1 MKLRKYLM
9 GTLLGCL
16 AVTMV
21 SASAFAYSFKRGDMD
36 GEHDPNYLIT
46 RRVYVNY
53 LSDGTVRDAGT
64 DIWEYNEHGD
74 DEDGSVKTYDE
85 NGRLIQKT
93 GEDSESKWKVTYV
106 YDSKGNL
113 EREIGE
119 GDEREYNAST
129 GEYEWIHYE
138 WKKEYTYD
146 DKGNTTS
153 IAYYNKNMETDE
165 WELGSKEE
173 YEYDVNGSMIACDSD
188 TTKWRGKY
196 EYEYNTYGDI
206 TKKVWYEYDD
216 DSQEMSREPSYT
228 YRYEYEYNNGT
239 KVKCTQYLLEN
250 DGTENLSE
258 IKIYDEHGNVVQDA
272 IYMDDDEDGETE
284 LWREDQFTYVKKS
297 DLANLPFVDVSKDA
311 WYTRYVRYVFQM
323 SLMNGTSATTFEPQS
338 PLSRA
343 MVAQILYNRAG
354 RPEVSGQPRFSDV
367 SKDQWYYNAV
377 QWASEQGIVSGI
389 GDGKF
394 APNANVTREQLAM
407 MLYNAQGKPETDV
420 SLSGFEDTNTI
431 SDWAVSAV
439 KWAVNEKIINGSK
452 ENEKLYINPMGN
464 ATRAEAATMF
474 TRYDQEFD

>member
-9 GTLLGCL
+9 GTLIGGLV
-16 AVTMV
+16 VTAL
-21 SASAFAYSFKRGDMD
+21 SASAFASFIREDLNGK
-36 GEHDPNYLIT
+36 HDPNYLLT
-46 RRVYVNY
+46 RQAYVAYN
-53 LSDGTVRDAGT
+53 SDGTVQAKNT
-64 DIWEYNEHGD
+64 SIWEYNEHGD

-93 GEDSESKWKVTYV
+93 GEDSETRWKVTYV
-106 YDSKGNL
+106 YNSKGDL
-113 EREIGE
+113 ERELGE
-119 GDEREYNAST
+119 QDERKYNDDST
-129 GEYEWIHYE
+129 DEYEWIRSDE
-138 WKKEYTYD
+138 WKREYTYD
-146 DKGNTTS
+146 AKGNKTS
-153 IAYYNKNMETDE
+153 IVYYDKNKETNE
-165 WELGSKEE
+165 WDLVRKDE
-173 YEYDVNGSMIACDSD
+173 YEYDANGNVTIHDGGN
-188 TTKWRGKY
+188 TRWEY
-196 EYEYNTYGDI
+196 EYEYNMYGDI
-206 TKKVWYEYDD
+206 TRTTAY
-216 DSQEMSREPSYT
+216 YT
-228 YRYEYEYNNGT
+228 SGSEKSFDTYKYEYEYNNGA
-239 KVKCTQYLLEN
+239 KVKCTEYML
-250 DGTENLSE
+250 DDTDNLFE
-258 IKIYDEHGNVVQDA
+258 MNIDIYDEHENVVRDT
-272 IYMDDDEDGETE
+272 IYLDDDEDGKVE

-297 DLANLPFVDVSKDA
+297 DLAKLPFVDVSKDA

-407 MLYNAQGKPETDV
+407 MLYNAQGKPEV
-420 SLSGFEDTNTI
+420 NNSLSGFEDTNNV
-431 SDWAVSAV
+431 SGWAVDAV
-439 KWAVNEKIINGSK
+439 KWAVQEKIINGS
-452 ENEKLYINPMGN
+452 ESNGKLYINPTGN

>member
-9 GTLLGCL
+9 GTLIGGLV
-16 AVTMV
+16 VTAL
-21 SASAFAYSFKRGDMD
+21 SASAFASFIREDLNGK
-36 GEHDPNYLIT
+36 HDPNYLLT
-46 RRVYVNY
+46 RQAYVAYN
-53 LSDGTVRDAGT
+53 SDGTVQAKNT
-64 DIWEYNEHGD
+64 SIWEYNEHGD

-93 GEDSESKWKVTYV
+93 GEDSETRWKVTYV
-106 YDSKGNL
+106 YNSKGDL
-113 EREIGE
+113 ERKIGE
-119 GDEREYNAST
+119 GDEKQYNYDKY
-129 GEYEWIHYE
+129 EYEWIHYE
-138 WKKEYTYD
+138 WKEEYTYD
-146 DKGNTTS
+146 AKGNTTS
-153 IAYYNKNMETDE
+153 VAHYNKNMETDE
-165 WELGSKEE
+165 WELESKEK
-173 YEYDVNGSMIACDSD
+173 YEYDANGSMIACDSD

-216 DSQEMSREPSYT
+216 DSQEMSRESSST

-239 KVKCTQYLLEN
+239 KVKCTEYLLEK
-250 DGTENLSE
+250 DGTEKLSE
-258 IKIYDEHGNVVQDA
+258 IDVYDEYGNVVRDA
-272 IYMDDDEDGETE
+272 IYMDDDEDGKME

-297 DLANLPFVDVSKDA
+297 DLAKLPFVDVSKDA

-407 MLYNAQGKPETDV
+407 MLYNAQGKPEV
-420 SLSGFEDTNTI
+420 NNSLSGFEDTNNV
-431 SDWAVSAV
+431 SGWAVDAV
-439 KWAVNEKIINGSK
+439 KWAVQEKIINGS
-452 ENEKLYINPMGN
+452 ESNGKLYINPTGN

-474 TRYDQEFD
+474 SKYDSL